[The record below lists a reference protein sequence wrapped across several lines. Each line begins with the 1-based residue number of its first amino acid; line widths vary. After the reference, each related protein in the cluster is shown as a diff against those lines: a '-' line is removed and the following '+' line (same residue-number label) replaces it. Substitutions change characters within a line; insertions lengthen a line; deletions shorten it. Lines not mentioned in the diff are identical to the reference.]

1 MKNRYLYITLMGL
14 LGLTAEAQTPR
25 LVVNIHIDQLRTD
38 FLESYAPLYG
48 ADGFNRLLK
57 DGMVFANG
65 SYNFSPVDRAS
76 AIASVQA
83 GTSPYYHG
91 ITGQEWLDRESLRP
105 QQCISKAESA
115 FTPDNLRT
123 STVGDELKVATD
135 GAGKVYAFA
144 PSADA
149 AILSAGHAADGVLW
163 INNNYWATATYYQ
176 PQDRW
181 LSNYSRKNSPGADVN
196 NGITTV
202 ALDCVKQTG
211 MGTDDKPDLLNLTYE
226 AGSSMQSYVN
236 LDKSLAALIRG
247 IEAQVS
253 RDQVLFVLSGTAY
266 REENDEDNATNARYR
281 IPTGSFYIHR
291 TVNLLNMYLG
301 AIFGQAQYIEQC
313 YRNHIFFNR
322 QTLRQKNMDLGDV
335 AKRSQEF
342 LLQIAGIR
350 NVYTANQLLT
360 TDSPLLESVRN
371 GFNVEKCGD
380 LIIEVTPGWQLVNEE
395 TFEKSM
401 SRLSCVPFPIIL
413 YGADVRKERI
423 QTPVTADRIAP
434 TIARAIRIRAPNA
447 CAAVPL
453 F

>member
-1 MKNRYLYITLMGL
+1 MKNRYLYITLIGL

-253 RDQVLFVLSGTAY
+253 CDQVLFVLSGTAY

-401 SRLSCVPFPIIL
+401 SRLSCVPFPIII
-413 YGADVRKERI
+413 YGAGVRKERI

>member
-83 GTSPYYHG
+83 GASPYYHG

-253 RDQVLFVLSGTAY
+253 CDQVLFVLSGTAY

-401 SRLSCVPFPIIL
+401 SRLSCVPFPIII
-413 YGADVRKERI
+413 YGAGVRKERI

>member
-1 MKNRYLYITLMGL
+1 MKNRYFYITLMSL

-48 ADGFNRLLK
+48 SDGFNRLLK
-57 DGMVFANG
+57 DGLVFMNG

-76 AIASVQA
+76 AIASVQT

-91 ITGQEWLDRESLRP
+91 ITGLEWLDRETLRP
-105 QQCISKAESA
+105 QQCISADNSA
-115 FTPDNLRT
+115 YSPGNIRT
-123 STVGDELKVATD
+123 STIGDELKVATD
-135 GAGKVYAFA
+135 GAGKVYSFA

-163 INNNYWATATYYQ
+163 INNNYWATSTYYQ
-176 PQDRW
+176 PQDKW
-181 LSNYSRKNSPGADVN
+181 LSNYSRQNTPGTDVN
-196 NGITTV
+196 SGITTI
-202 ALDCVKQTG
+202 ALDCIKQAG
-211 MGTDDKPDLLNLTYE
+211 MGADNNTDLLNLTYE
-226 AGSSMQSYVN
+226 AGSSAQSYIG
-236 LDKSLAALIRG
+236 LDKSLSALIRG
-247 IEAQVS
+247 IEGQLS
-253 RDQVLFVLSGTAY
+253 RDQVLFVISGTAY
-266 REENDEDNATNARYR
+266 VEDKDKDNATNVRYR
-281 IPTGSFYIHR
+281 IPTGSFYLHR

-301 AIFGQAQYIEQC
+301 AIFGQAQYIEHC
-313 YRNHIFFNR
+313 YRNQIFFNR
-322 QTLRQKNMDLGDV
+322 QTLRQKNIDLGDL

-360 TDSPLLESVRN
+360 SDSPLLESVHN
-371 GFNVEKCGD
+371 GFNVEKSGD
-380 LIIEVTPGWQLVNEE
+380 LMVEVTPGWQLVNEE
-395 TFEKSM
+395 TFEKSV
-401 SRLSCVPFPIIL
+401 SRISCVPFPIII
-413 YGADVRKERI
+413 YGAGVRSERV

-434 TIARAIRIRAPNA
+434 AIARTIRIRAPNA

>member
-65 SYNFSPVDRAS
+65 FYNFSPVDRAS

-83 GTSPYYHG
+83 GASPYYHG

-253 RDQVLFVLSGTAY
+253 CDQVLFVLSGTAY

-313 YRNHIFFNR
+313 NRNQIFFNR

-401 SRLSCVPFPIIL
+401 SRLSCVPFPIII
-413 YGADVRKERI
+413 YGAGVRKERI